1 MGTPPESDFEA
12 MGLIMAGGTHPV
24 MAGERMVIPPMGTN
38 QFWLIPIFGTYRC
51 EDGAHALLSQA
62 MIQDENQASVVVG
75 FSDILDRAW
84 AWLQI
89 HVAAEHKKVTMAQ
102 ILKITRPSVSHLSM
116 GLS

>member
-1 MGTPPESDFEA
+1 
-12 MGLIMAGGTHPV
+12 
-24 MAGERMVIPPMGTN
+24 
-38 QFWLIPIFGTYRC
+38 
-51 EDGAHALLSQA
+51 

-75 FSDILDRAW
+75 FSDILDTAW